1 MRFAELPTIG
11 VLCDL
16 ALAGML
22 VTLLARPGSP
32 QIQLIEH
39 DAAAIEIP
47 PAIAPS
53 ACMTIGNVEFIGE
66 RTIVTL
72 PEPLGDDRCHSHV
85 REYRG
90 EVGPANLV
98 REYDRF

>member
-1 MRFAELPTIG
+1 MRFVELPKIG
-11 VLCDL
+11 LLCDL
-16 ALAGML
+16 ALAGIL

-32 QIQLIEH
+32 QMQVIRQVETRG
-39 DAAAIEIP
+39 
-47 PAIAPS
+47 APCT
-53 ACMTIGNVEFIGE
+53 AIGNVEFIGE

-72 PEPLGDDRCHSHV
+72 PEPLADGRCHNNV

-98 REYDRF
+98 REYDY

>member
-1 MRFAELPTIG
+1 MRFAELPRIG
-11 VLCDL
+11 FLCDL
-16 ALAGML
+16 AFAGF
-22 VTLLARPGSP
+22 VVALLARPGSP
-32 QIQLIEH
+32 QLQLEPNPT
-39 DAAAIEIP
+39 AVVVP
-47 PAIAPS
+47 PTVAPS
-53 ACMTIGNVEFIGE
+53 PCMAIGNVEFIGE

-72 PEPLGDDRCHSHV
+72 PEPLGDDQCHSHV

>member
-16 ALAGML
+16 ALAGVL
-22 VTLLARPGSP
+22 VALLATAGLAADAGDRATTSSRSQTPRATSP
-32 QIQLIEH
+32 CL
-39 DAAAIEIP
+39 
-47 PAIAPS
+47 
-53 ACMTIGNVEFIGE
+53 TIGNVEFIGE

-98 REYDRF
+98 REYDRY

>member
-16 ALAGML
+16 ALAGVL
-22 VTLLARPGSP
+22 VALLARPGSP
-32 QIQLIEH
+32 QMQVIEQN
-39 DAAAIEIP
+39 AAQVEIP
-47 PAIAPS
+47 RATSP
-53 ACMTIGNVEFIGE
+53 CLTIGNVEFIGE

>member
-1 MRFAELPTIG
+1 MRFAELPTLG

-16 ALAGML
+16 ALAGVL

-32 QIQLIEH
+32 QIRVI
-39 DAAAIEIP
+39 DP
-47 PAIAPS
+47 PADMPS
-53 ACMTIGNVEFIGE
+53 PCMTIGNVEFIGE